1 MTRLLDLTNF
11 NASPEGLMP
20 QGHTASA
27 ACLRLILSMTQ
38 AWPPQRG
45 VC

>member
-1 MTRLLDLTNF
+1 MTRLLDLTHF

-20 QGHTASA
+20 QGHAASA
-27 ACLRLILSMTQ
+27 VRVRLIPSMTQ
-38 AWPPQRG
+38 AWPPQRR